1 MSNKP
6 KSSSSNNNNRA
17 QATGYEPVGTPT
29 TAARSRKT
37 KGRKRSNSTPSVST
51 DGESEAGS
59 SASDSENKEPTDGD
73 DSDSTT
79 VTPSNEKGETKSG
92 FESLV
97 KSLKSSLNRPTSK
110 NGLYGDTSVS
120 MTLPRMPVLVGP
132 SASQYS
138 DWVTKA
144 INYFQTYGLEEIVV
158 LSPADSLTRAFECDP
173 QTPVGT
179 IKGIC
184 NV

>member
-6 KSSSSNNNNRA
+6 KSSSNNNNRA

-51 DGESEAGS
+51 DEESEAGS
-59 SASDSENKEPTDGD
+59 SRSDSESKEPTDVD

-79 VTPSNEKGETKSG
+79 VTPSNGKLETKSG

-138 DWVTKA
+138 DCVTGRSGGTSWAKGKLGKMKSDLG
-144 INYFQTYGLEEIVV
+144 NR
-158 LSPADSLTRAFECDP
+158 TRI
-173 QTPVGT
+173 GT
-179 IKGIC
+179 REDLCIGPT
-184 NV
+184 